1 MSSAVTAA
9 ATIASRAGRLRR
21 LRSTHA
27 SASSSSDDVR
37 VSRRGIAL
45 GCPLA
50 VLAGVGTNE
59 ARAVDYF
66 TTPPNTLEFEN
77 VAFPRYPGFVTL
89 PSGVQVRDLCV
100 GSGPAAATTRSL
112 DVIVKMWTVHQGR
125 YAGEARVAFV
135 PGDETVI
142 RGLEQAVLAGG
153 NMRVG
158 GTRRALIPPKAS
170 VSWPYVQSGETDADE
185 DATGARTRFG
195 MAPAYDPAL
204 GVQKPLTSGVG
215 PVPKREG
222 GPRAADGDGDEKSA
236 PADGDGDGNGAWLD
250 YVLRRNAFTIKPSDR
265 SVLVDVTLVAV
276 GGESGGRGVV
286 RRVPTREDHAA
297 LGEANDR
304 SGDGGASW
312 WTAALPGASEYCP
325 G

>member
-21 LRSTHA
+21 SRSTHA

-125 YAGEARVAFV
+125 YAGEARVVFV

-185 DATGARTRFG
+185 DATGARTRSR
-195 MAPAYDPAL
+195 PC
-204 GVQKPLTSGVG
+204 
-215 PVPKREG
+215 
-222 GPRAADGDGDEKSA
+222 
-236 PADGDGDGNGAWLD
+236 
-250 YVLRRNAFTIKPSDR
+250 
-265 SVLVDVTLVAV
+265 
-276 GGESGGRGVV
+276 
-286 RRVPTREDHAA
+286 PTRM
-297 LGEANDR
+297 R
-304 SGDGGASW
+304 
-312 WTAALPGASEYCP
+312 T
-325 G
+325 

>member
-21 LRSTHA
+21 LRSTRT

-50 VLAGVGTNE
+50 VLVGTNE

-142 RGLEQAVLAGG
+142 RGLQQAVLAGG

-170 VSWPYVQSGETDADE
+170 VSWPYVKSSGDETDADE
-185 DATGARTRFG
+185 DASGARTRFG

-204 GVQKPLTSGVG
+204 GVQTPLTSGVG
-215 PVPKREG
+215 PVPKRGG
-222 GPRAADGDGDEKSA
+222 GP
-236 PADGDGDGNGAWLD
+236 
-250 YVLRRNAFTIKPSDR
+250 
-265 SVLVDVTLVAV
+265 VTK
-276 GGESGGRGVV
+276 RG
-286 RRVPTREDHAA
+286 
-297 LGEANDR
+297 
-304 SGDGGASW
+304 
-312 WTAALPGASEYCP
+312 
-325 G
+325 

>member
-9 ATIASRAGRLRR
+9 ATTASRAGRPRR
-21 LRSTHA
+21 SRSTRT

-45 GCPLA
+45 GCPLV

-170 VSWPYVQSGETDADE
+170 VSWPYVQSGETETDE

-204 GVQKPLTSGVG
+204 GVQTPLTSGVG
-215 PVPKREG
+215 PVPKRG
-222 GPRAADGDGDEKSA
+222 RGPRVADGD
-236 PADGDGDGNGAWLD
+236 ADGAWLD

-276 GGESGGRGVV
+276 GGESGGVPGGVL
-286 RRVPTREDHAA
+286 RVPTREDRAA

-325 G
+325 GH

>member
-9 ATIASRAGRLRR
+9 ATIASRAGRRR
-21 LRSTHA
+21 RSRSTHA
-27 SASSSSDDVR
+27 SASSSSSDDVR

-50 VLAGVGTNE
+50 ILAGVGTNE

-100 GSGPAAATTRSL
+100 GSGPAAATTKSL
-112 DVIVKMWTVHQGR
+112 DVVVKMWTVHQGR

-170 VSWPYVQSGETDADE
+170 VSWPYVKSSGDETDADE
-185 DATGARTRFG
+185 DASGARTRFG

-204 GVQKPLTSGVG
+204 GVQTPLTSGVG
-215 PVPKREG
+215 PVPKRG
-222 GPRAADGDGDEKSA
+222 GGLGDEV
-236 PADGDGDGNGAWLD
+236 GDDSDGAWLD

-276 GGESGGRGVV
+276 GGESGDRGGVP
-286 RRVPTREDHAA
+286 RVPTREDRAD

>member
-21 LRSTHA
+21 LRSTRT

-100 GSGPAAATTRSL
+100 GSGPAAATTKSL
-112 DVIVKMWTVHQGR
+112 DVVVKMWTVHQGR

-170 VSWPYVQSGETDADE
+170 VSWPYVQSGDTDADE

-195 MAPAYDPAL
+195 MAPAYD
-204 GVQKPLTSGVG
+204 
-215 PVPKREG
+215 
-222 GPRAADGDGDEKSA
+222 
-236 PADGDGDGNGAWLD
+236 
-250 YVLRRNAFTIKPSDR
+250 RRWGFN
-265 SVLVDVTLVAV
+265 
-276 GGESGGRGVV
+276 
-286 RRVPTREDHAA
+286 RR
-297 LGEANDR
+297 
-304 SGDGGASW
+304 
-312 WTAALPGASEYCP
+312 
-325 G
+325 

>member
-170 VSWPYVQSGETDADE
+170 VSWPYVRVGETDADADDD
-185 DATGARTRFG
+185 DASGARTRFG

-204 GVQKPLTSGVG
+204 GVQTPLTSGVG
-215 PVPKREG
+215 PVPKRG
-222 GPRAADGDGDEKSA
+222 GGLGDEA
-236 PADGDGDGNGAWLD
+236 GDDSDGAWLD

-276 GGESGGRGVV
+276 GGESGDRGGVP
-286 RRVPTREDHAA
+286 RVPTREDRAD

>member
-170 VSWPYVQSGETDADE
+170 VSWPYVQSGRTP
-185 DATGARTRFG
+185 AT
-195 MAPAYDPAL
+195 
-204 GVQKPLTSGVG
+204 
-215 PVPKREG
+215 
-222 GPRAADGDGDEKSA
+222 
-236 PADGDGDGNGAWLD
+236 
-250 YVLRRNAFTIKPSDR
+250 RR
-265 SVLVDVTLVAV
+265 
-276 GGESGGRGVV
+276 
-286 RRVPTREDHAA
+286 RRP
-297 LGEANDR
+297 
-304 SGDGGASW
+304 
-312 WTAALPGASEYCP
+312 
-325 G
+325 

>member
-1 MSSAVTAA
+1 MPTA
-9 ATIASRAGRLRR
+9 I
-21 LRSTHA
+21 
-27 SASSSSDDVR
+27 
-37 VSRRGIAL
+37 
-45 GCPLA
+45 
-50 VLAGVGTNE
+50 LAGVGTNE

-153 NMRVG
+153 NLRVG

-170 VSWPYVQSGETDADE
+170 VSWPYVKSSGDET
-185 DATGARTRFG
+185 GR
-195 MAPAYDPAL
+195 
-204 GVQKPLTSGVG
+204 
-215 PVPKREG
+215 
-222 GPRAADGDGDEKSA
+222 ADGRA
-236 PADGDGDGNGAWLD
+236 
-250 YVLRRNAFTIKPSDR
+250 
-265 SVLVDVTLVAV
+265 
-276 GGESGGRGVV
+276 GRGRGSAW
-286 RRVPTREDHAA
+286 RRRTTRRW
-297 LGEANDR
+297 GFKR
-304 SGDGGASW
+304 R
-312 WTAALPGASEYCP
+312 
-325 G
+325 

>member
-1 MSSAVTAA
+1 M
-9 ATIASRAGRLRR
+9 
-21 LRSTHA
+21 
-27 SASSSSDDVR
+27 
-37 VSRRGIAL
+37 
-45 GCPLA
+45 
-50 VLAGVGTNE
+50 
-59 ARAVDYF
+59 
-66 TTPPNTLEFEN
+66 
-77 VAFPRYPGFVTL
+77 
-89 PSGVQVRDLCV
+89 RDLCV

-170 VSWPYVQSGETDADE
+170 VSWPYVRVGETDADAGDD
-185 DATGARTRFG
+185 DAGGARTRFG

-204 GVQKPLTSGVG
+204 GVQTPLTSGVG
-215 PVPKREG
+215 PVPKRG
-222 GPRAADGDGDEKSA
+222 RGPRAGDAAGDAD
-236 PADGDGDGNGAWLD
+236 GAWLD

-276 GGESGGRGVV
+276 GGESGGVPGGVP
-286 RRVPTREDHAA
+286 RVPTREDRAA

-304 SGDGGASW
+304 SGDGGVVDRRASGSVGV
-312 WTAALPGASEYCP
+312 LPGTLTGSKSFEFGCVP
-325 G
+325 KG